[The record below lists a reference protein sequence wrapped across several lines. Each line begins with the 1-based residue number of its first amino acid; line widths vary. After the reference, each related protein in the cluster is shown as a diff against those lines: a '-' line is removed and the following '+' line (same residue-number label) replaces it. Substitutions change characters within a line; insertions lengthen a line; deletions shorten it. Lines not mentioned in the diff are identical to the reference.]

1 METERR
7 TGKGLGGSSTV
18 REQENNTFPAFPRQ
32 SLSVPRLWL
41 WRLWRASGGA
51 DGDCAIRMRRPRV
64 RRNVTIRLHFI
75 RFSLLVGGNPNS
87 QPLAPS
93 ASWTHWQADRKGT
106 HSVIDRLREQNE
118 GRMWKGEGAGRMI
131 IYQRSI
137 SEHSARKKI
146 PLQGL
151 SASCFPTGYPRERRK
166 RAVLIRLGRIGA
178 Q

>member
-1 METERR
+1 
-7 TGKGLGGSSTV
+7 L
-18 REQENNTFPAFPRQ
+18 PRQ

-75 RFSLLVGGNPNS
+75 RFSVLVGGNPNS
-87 QPLAPS
+87 QPFAPS

-137 SEHSARKKI
+137 SEQSARKEI
-146 PLQGL
+146 SVQGPVRFMF
-151 SASCFPTGYPRERRK
+151 SRWIKRRK
-166 RAVLIRLGRIGA
+166 RAVLIRLRLIGA